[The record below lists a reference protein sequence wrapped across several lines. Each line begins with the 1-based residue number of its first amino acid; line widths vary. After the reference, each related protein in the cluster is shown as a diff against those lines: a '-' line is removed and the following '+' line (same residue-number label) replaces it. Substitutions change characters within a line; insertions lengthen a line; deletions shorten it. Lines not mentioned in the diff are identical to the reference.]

1 LAANNGGRL
10 GATVIKYDLLVI
22 DEGFDQQTVEFSE
35 PTFL

>member
-10 GATVIKYDLLVI
+10 DATLIEYDFFVIN
-22 DEGFDQQTVEFSE
+22 EGFDQLTVECSD

>member
-10 GATVIKYDLLVI
+10 NATSIKYDFFVI
-22 DEGFDQQTVEFSE
+22 NEGFDQQTVEFSE

>member
-10 GATVIKYDLLVI
+10 DATLIKHNFFVIN
-22 DEGFDQQTVEFSE
+22 EGFDQQTVEFSE